1 MFECP
6 FNAGINAALCKEC
19 TLHCGFVPQ
28 EITRR
33 KNAIAKGEGLTV
45 NALGLRRLKIGKRR
59 K

>member
-6 FNAGINAALCKEC
+6 FNAGINATLCKEC
-19 TLHCGFVPQ
+19 TLHCGFVPE

-45 NALGLRRLKIGKRR
+45 NVCGLRRLKIGKRR
-59 K
+59 N